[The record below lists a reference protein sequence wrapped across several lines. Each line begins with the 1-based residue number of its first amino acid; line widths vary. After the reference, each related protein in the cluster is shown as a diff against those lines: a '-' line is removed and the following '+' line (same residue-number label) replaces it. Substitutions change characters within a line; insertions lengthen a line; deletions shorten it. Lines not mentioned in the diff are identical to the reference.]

1 MFPSGFLGSSKIQ
14 EMPEQNHRN
23 LRPSS
28 SIPFSYRGVKRGQA
42 REAIA
47 QIACPFNKFA
57 SEQEQLCFEETCWN
71 TYYM

>member
-14 EMPEQNHRN
+14 EMPEKNHRI

-28 SIPFSYRGVKRGQA
+28 SIPFSYRVGQA
-42 REAIA
+42 SQRSNYPKSLI
-47 QIACPFNKFA
+47 KLA